1 MVLRMSK
8 EGFEKVKQGKYLFST
23 SKSSKFLSLASILLD
38 RVSKGIFVHAI
49 CTVSN
54 KEGGSPLKIDLK
66 DSPFLQEYLKRGKHT
81 PKPNDNKVLRG
92 QN

>member
-1 MVLRMSK
+1 MSK
-8 EGFEKVKQGKYLFST
+8 EGFGKVNQGKYLFST

-38 RVSKGIFVHAI
+38 RVSKGIFMYATCI
-49 CTVSN
+49 VSN
-54 KEGGSPLKIDLK
+54 EEGGSPLKIGLK

-81 PKPNDNKVLRG
+81 PKPKDYKVLRG